1 MLVAP
6 LLPEKTGKTRKKN
19 RKKGKTEKTNGKK
32 HGIKKRGKNI
42 SKSGWR
48 TWLRGGY
55 KRHVDIK
62 LVNSIPNTSGKQ

>member
-6 LLPEKTGKTRKKN
+6 LLPEKTGKTRKKTEKREN
-19 RKKGKTEKTNGKK
+19 GKNKRKKTRN
-32 HGIKKRGKNI
+32 KKRGKNI